1 MAESVGQGGNKDMSS
16 INSIIK
22 KIERLTPIPQVAS
35 KVMSIAEDP
44 KSSMSDLSKIIVYD
58 TAVTANLL
66 KVVNSAYF
74 GLPEKVDSV
83 HQAIVYLGMSQVVDL
98 VLLSASGKN
107 LQTAQE
113 GYDLKAG
120 ELWKY
125 SVSSALIAREIAE
138 KKGVKDTHLIFTA
151 ALLKDIGK
159 VILNQYVKDSFE
171 KINALVTKQNFTFRE
186 AEKEVI
192 GIDHA
197 ELGGMVAENWKFSP
211 KMVEIIRHHH
221 RPQETSMSE
230 FESAIVYMADTI
242 CMMMGIGVG
251 SDGLAYRFHREVV
264 ESLELTETEFQ
275 KMVAGFVEKIEQ
287 VEAMINV

>member
-1 MAESVGQGGNKDMSS
+1 
-16 INSIIK
+16 
-22 KIERLTPIPQVAS
+22 
-35 KVMSIAEDP
+35 MSIAEDP
-44 KSSMSDLSKIIVYD
+44 KSSVSDLSKVIIYD

-83 HQAIVYLGMSQVVDL
+83 HQAIVYMGMAQVVDL
-98 VLLSASGKN
+98 VLLSASGEN

-113 GYDLKAG
+113 GYDLEAG

-125 SVSSALIAREIAE
+125 SVSSALIARELAE

-159 VILNQYVKDSFE
+159 VILNQYVKDSFD
-171 KINALVTKQNFTFRE
+171 KINALVTKQNLTFRE

-197 ELGGMVAENWKFSP
+197 ELGGMVAESWKFSP

-264 ESLELTETEFQ
+264 ESLELTESEFQ
-275 KMVAGFVEKIEQ
+275 KIVAGFVEKIKQLET
-287 VEAMINV
+287 MIDI

>member
-1 MAESVGQGGNKDMSS
+1 MSD
-16 INSIIK
+16 IKSIIK
-22 KIERLTPIPQVAS
+22 KIDHLTPIPQVAS

-44 KSSMSDLSKIIVYD
+44 KSSMYDLSKVIIYD

-66 KVVNSAYF
+66 KVLNSAYF

-83 HQAIVYLGMSQVVDL
+83 HQAIVYLGMAQVVDL
-98 VLLSASGKN
+98 VLLSASGEN
-107 LQTAQE
+107 LQKAQE
-113 GYDLKAG
+113 GYDLEAG

-125 SVSSALIAREIAE
+125 SVSSALLARELAE
-138 KKGVKDTHLIFTA
+138 KKGVKETHLIFTA

-159 VILNQYVKDSFE
+159 VILNQYVKDSFD

-221 RPQETSMSE
+221 RPQEASISE

-264 ESLELTETEFQ
+264 ESLELTESEFQ
-275 KMVAGFVEKIEQ
+275 KIIAGFVEKVKQ
-287 VEAMINV
+287 LEAMMNI

>member
-1 MAESVGQGGNKDMSS
+1 MSD
-16 INSIIK
+16 IKSIIK
-22 KIERLTPIPQVAS
+22 KIDHLTPIPQVAS

-44 KSSMSDLSKIIVYD
+44 KSSMYDLSKVITYD

-66 KVVNSAYF
+66 KMVNSAYF

-83 HQAIVYLGMSQVVDL
+83 HQAIVYLGMAQVVDL
-98 VLLSASGKN
+98 VLLSASGEN
-107 LQTAQE
+107 FQTAQE
-113 GYDLKAG
+113 GYDLEAG

-125 SVSSALIAREIAE
+125 SVSSAILARELAE
-138 KKGVKDTHLIFTA
+138 KKGVKETHLIFTA

-159 VILNQYVKDSFE
+159 VILNQYVKDSFD
-171 KINALVTKQNFTFRE
+171 KINALVTKRNSTFRE
-186 AEKEVI
+186 AEKKVI

-221 RPQETSMSE
+221 RPQKSSISE
-230 FESAIVYMADTI
+230 FESSIVYMADTI

-264 ESLELTETEFQ
+264 KSLELTERDFE
-275 KMVAGFVEKIEQ
+275 KIVAGFVEKIKQLET
-287 VEAMINV
+287 MIDI

>member
-1 MAESVGQGGNKDMSS
+1 MSD
-16 INSIIK
+16 IKSIIK
-22 KIERLTPIPQVAS
+22 KIDHLTPIPQVAS

-44 KSSMSDLSKIIVYD
+44 KSSMYDLSKVIIYD

-66 KVVNSAYF
+66 KVLNSAYF

-83 HQAIVYLGMSQVVDL
+83 HQAIVYLGMAQVVDL
-98 VLLSASGKN
+98 VLLSASGEN
-107 LQTAQE
+107 LQKAQE
-113 GYDLKAG
+113 GYDLEAG

-125 SVSSALIAREIAE
+125 SVSSALLARELAE
-138 KKGVKDTHLIFTA
+138 KKGVKETHLIFTA

-159 VILNQYVKDSFE
+159 VILNQYVKDSFD

-221 RPQETSMSE
+221 RPQEASISE

-264 ESLELTETEFQ
+264 ESLELTESEFQ
-275 KMVAGFVEKIEQ
+275 KIIAGFVEKIKQLET
-287 VEAMINV
+287 MIDI

>member
-1 MAESVGQGGNKDMSS
+1 MAASVGQGGKKDMSS

-44 KSSMSDLSKIIVYD
+44 KSSMYDLSKVIIYD

-83 HQAIVYLGMSQVVDL
+83 HQAIVYLGMAQVVDL

-138 KKGVKDTHLIFTA
+138 KKGAKDTHLIFTA

-171 KINALVTKQNFTFRE
+171 KINALVTEQNFTFRE

-197 ELGGMVAENWKFSP
+197 ELGGMVAESWKFSP